1 MLASCLRIG
10 DGESGCRNQIL
21 QDVPS
26 PDGRRHAVIFARDCG
41 ATTDFS
47 TQVSILTAARTVTGG
62 GNVFVVDSD
71 HGRAIAGPGGG
82 PGVTVRWLDRRSVEV
97 HYDAHARV
105 FAQEKRHDDTDIR
118 YVADTAAH
126 TSQ

>member
-1 MLASCLRIG
+1 LLAACLRIG
-10 DGESGCRNQIL
+10 DGESDCRNQIL

-26 PDGRRHAVIFARDCG
+26 PDGRRHGVVFARDCG

-47 TQVSILTAARTVTGG
+47 TQVSILTAARRVTGG

-71 HGRAIAGPGGG
+71 HGRANAGAGGG
-82 PGVTVRWLDRRSVEV
+82 PSVAVRWLDTRTLEV
-97 HYDAHARV
+97 HYDGRVRV
-105 FAQEKRHDDTDIR
+105 FAQEKRHDDTDIK
-118 YVADTAAH
+118 YVADTAAR